1 MSMLSDSHSRLP
13 TRWYASHRC
22 RATRLHVIDAESKQQ
37 AAFILCVAVS
47 AADQA
52 EPANRIVGLR
62 AVAPLALMSSSKNLT
77 SPHTKTAR

>member
-22 RATRLHVIDAESKQQ
+22 RATRLHVIESKQQ
-37 AAFILCVAVS
+37 AAFILCVEVS

-52 EPANRIVGLR
+52 ESANRIVGLR